1 MSPELRLQFIAIDVR
16 SAMCLLSN
24 CEALVFIAVVI
35 VAVGALMIVLA
46 QG

>member
-1 MSPELRLQFIAIDVR
+1 MW
-16 SAMCLLSN
+16 LLSN

-35 VAVGALMIVLA
+35 VAVGALLIVLA